1 MKKQTLEEAFAQ
13 LETVIERLES
23 ENISLEESFKVY
35 SEGMEL
41 LQFCN
46 ASIDTV
52 EKKVL
57 KLNENGELDEF

>member
-1 MKKQTLEEAFAQ
+1 MESEEIPLEEAF
-13 LETVIERLES
+13 R
-23 ENISLEESFKVY
+23 VY

-46 ASIDTV
+46 ASIDAV

-57 KLNENGELDEF
+57 KINEDGGLDEF